1 MEAGKKAYFPEIDLC
16 RGIGIL
22 LVVLGHALKQTG
34 ETNTVFQVLLSV
46 IYSFHM
52 PLFFVLSGFVSAKVL
67 SIHTW
72 QDRKVYIGNRA
83 YRLLIPYFVVG
94 ILYTPVKIL
103 LSRYAVKPF
112 ALSSMWRML
121 LGENPDVALWFVYI
135 LFWISVLCAFLLTE
149 KTLTTWL
156 GISFLCAVLA
166 YACDLSL
173 RLPKY
178 WFFFVLG
185 LYVRVHYREIRE
197 EEKGSDRPEP
207 KRRNRILWF
216 VAALVVFILANL
228 VLYSKNWT
236 VLQMVTSLSGIV
248 LSLQLS
254 VWLSESNRDN
264 RMLHVLGSYSMDI
277 YILSEPLNTVTKLL
291 FWNILHANYVV
302 CTVMCFVA
310 GIALPVPISKYI
322 VRRVKLFRTAILGMK

>member
-1 MEAGKKAYFPEIDLC
+1 MEAGKKTYFPEIDLC
-16 RGIGIL
+16 RGIGII
-22 LVVLGHALKQTG
+22 LVVLGHAMKQTG

-67 SIHTW
+67 SVHTW
-72 QDRKVYIGNRA
+72 KDRKAYIGNRA

-94 ILYTPVKIL
+94 VLYTPVKIL

-112 ALSSMWRML
+112 ALSSLWRML
-121 LGENPDVALWFVYI
+121 IGENPDVALWFVYI
-135 LFWISVLCAFLLTE
+135 LFWVSVLCAFLLTE
-149 KTLTTWL
+149 KTLTIWL
-156 GISFLCAVLA
+156 GISFLCAVFA
-166 YACDLSL
+166 YTCDLSL

-185 LYVRVHYREIRE
+185 LYIRVHYHEIRG
-197 EEKGSDRPEP
+197 EKNSADGAEP
-207 KRRNRILWF
+207 KRRNGIMWF
-216 VAALVVFILANL
+216 VTALVVFLLANL

-236 VLQMVTSLSGIV
+236 VLQIVTSLSGIV

-254 VWLSESNRDN
+254 VWISERNREN
-264 RMLHVLGSYSMDI
+264 RLLHVLGSYSMDI

-291 FWNILHANYVV
+291 FWNILHVNYVV
-302 CTVMCFVA
+302 CTVLCFAV
-310 GIALPVPISKYI
+310 GVVLPVPISKYI
-322 VRRVKLFRTAILGMK
+322 VRRVKLFRTAFLGMK